1 MPRLP
6 VTKRFVSTSGARI
19 YRIPC
24 DVLPDLSGRVY
35 LVLGAGPPTL
45 VDTGSGEERAIRQ
58 VLAGL
63 ETVRTE
69 FNEPVRPGDIERIL
83 ITHAHI
89 DHFGGLWELLRHT
102 KAEVAVHALD
112 RRRITAFAER
122 EVLAHHALARF
133 TKQAG
138 VEPERQPE
146 VLQAFAH
153 ASGNPRSVPVDF
165 LLGDGE
171 ELDGLRIVHTPGHS
185 PGHVCIAVGNVLLAG
200 DHILARTVPWLW
212 PESVAAYTGLGHYL
226 DSLDKVL
233 RLDGIEI
240 ALGGHEPP
248 IRDVPKRIREIR
260 ETHLRRLD
268 RVLDIL
274 EKAGRPLSV
283 REITEQMYSSQK
295 GFHAMLALTDVGA
308 RVEHLDQR
316 GHLAIANVDEVDS
329 QPDPVCRYEP
339 AR

>member
-6 VTKRFVSTSGARI
+6 ATKRFVSANGARI

-24 DVLPDLSGRVY
+24 EVLPDLSGRVY
-35 LVLGAGPPTL
+35 LVVGAGPPTL
-45 VDTGSGEERAIRQ
+45 VDTGSGEEPAIRQ

-63 ETVRTE
+63 ETVRRE
-69 FNEPVRPGDIERIL
+69 FNEPVRLGDVKRIL

-102 KAEVAVHALD
+102 QAEVGVHALD

-122 EVLAHHALARF
+122 EVLAHRALARF

-138 VEPERQPE
+138 VEPERRPE

-153 ASGNPRSVPVDF
+153 ASGDPRSVPVDF

-171 ELDGLRIVHTPGHS
+171 ELDGLRFVHTPGHS
-185 PGHVCIAVGNVLLAG
+185 PGHVCIAVGDVLLAG

-226 DSLDKVL
+226 DSLEEVR
-233 RLDGIEI
+233 RLAGIEI

-248 IRDVPKRIREIR
+248 VRDIPKRIREIHQ
-260 ETHLRRLD
+260 THHRRLD

-283 REITEQMYSSQK
+283 QEISDEMYSSQK

-316 GHLAIANVDEVDS
+316 GCLEIANLDEVDS
-329 QPDPVCRYEP
+329 RPEPVYRYRP